1 MVVNRKQ
8 VDVTVSS
15 FVPAV
20 LECANCSLHPT
31 AEGAL
36 SAVSLS
42 TVPRLS
48 CCPGSPVVC
57 EWGSG
62 CAGEGGRRRQHLTCC
77 AFTHDQ
83 MMPHLDEYCCSAK

>member
-57 EWGSG
+57 EWGSERVG
-62 CAGEGGRRRQHLTCC
+62 KAGGVTNSDSPCVHVGSNDV
-77 AFTHDQ
+77 AF
-83 MMPHLDEYCCSAK
+83 